1 MAILFKM
8 AVWEGGGVPRAE
20 MRAVLQCSLLSL
32 DSEVRLLGWDHE
44 ATSTVQHG
52 SSTQQDPFTCSEIQK
67 ALQTAAPLPFG
78 LWYEEVFIREGEEK
92 MQFVCRGMRDSHAG
106 YCAVWTMYS
115 EFSCY
120 PLLTIKL

>member
-1 MAILFKM
+1 M
-8 AVWEGGGVPRAE
+8 PRAE

-92 MQFVCRGMRDSHAG
+92 MQFVEECVTVMLGIVQYGLCTPSSHVTH
-106 YCAVWTMYS
+106 C
-115 EFSCY
+115 
-120 PLLTIKL
+120 